1 MAGRADA
8 AKMRPKTNI
17 KAIAVR
23 VYIIGICLEEGV
35 ILKTDAKAN
44 APLIR
49 IGVSGTVC
57 LLPTKEVASND
68 SQYQVPQSIFM
79 SFDRKSDF
87 FNFTTVCGLYGPAQC
102 VHQKASGQCADK
114 EIFIFNQD
122 ALQLRGSGK
131 HSSAGQ
137 AARCINGQFI
147 RRVIMRAKSSDGIEI
162 F

>member
-1 MAGRADA
+1 MVRRADA
-8 AKMRPKTNI
+8 LKMHPKTNI

-44 APLIR
+44 ASLIR
-49 IGVSGTVC
+49 IGVSDTVC

-87 FNFTTVCGLYGPAQC
+87 INFTTVCGLYGPAQC
-102 VHQKASGQCADK
+102 VH
-114 EIFIFNQD
+114 
-122 ALQLRGSGK
+122 
-131 HSSAGQ
+131 
-137 AARCINGQFI
+137 
-147 RRVIMRAKSSDGIEI
+147 
-162 F
+162 

>member
-1 MAGRADA
+1 MH
-8 AKMRPKTNI
+8 PKTNI

-23 VYIIGICLEEGV
+23 VYIIGNCLEEGV

-44 APLIR
+44 ASLIR
-49 IGVSGTVC
+49 IGVSDTVC

-102 VHQKASGQCADK
+102 VH
-114 EIFIFNQD
+114 
-122 ALQLRGSGK
+122 
-131 HSSAGQ
+131 
-137 AARCINGQFI
+137 
-147 RRVIMRAKSSDGIEI
+147 
-162 F
+162 